1 MGVERIRMSGF
12 CGWIGNVT
20 DEANARH
27 TLARMAKGLR
37 AVAAPSMQES
47 IGANCGLLIGGAR
60 QEVHFCAADDIWVAI
75 VGYPDWA
82 TAADRESA
90 RIRGHAEVA
99 ANAYR
104 ASGDAL
110 LKKLRGH
117 FALVVFDAARE
128 RAVLATDRMNTW
140 PIFYTKLK
148 SGTLVFGTTSD
159 SVHFFDEVSLDL
171 NSQAIFDYFFFWW
184 VPGPETIFRNQFKLL
199 PADHLTYDRGKTATE
214 IYWRLPFKKR
224 YEGELPELASELKD
238 VLTRA
243 VTRSTSGED
252 PLRLGA
258 FLSGGLDSSTIV
270 GLAGEVLGKPTKT
283 FTVSSAS
290 ADHDESAYADIVA
303 RHFRTEHHMHELTPA
318 DVLEAIEIISAGYDE
333 PFGNSSVFGV
343 YACAKL
349 AKQFGIDVLL
359 AGDGGDELFAGNKR
373 YVDQLRLETLFQS
386 YRRIPDFL
394 RHALIEPATR
404 RFPMGRSIPFVRK
417 ALNFL
422 ELYGCPLPDRMI
434 RGNYLENL
442 ALDRVFDGDLVAE
455 IDKANPLRLVR
466 EPYDQADSDS
476 LLQRMLNM
484 DLKIVIADGDLPKV
498 SGVCHLLGLRVRYPM
513 LDDEVADFAAGVPPD
528 LLVKDL
534 KLRFFYK
541 QAFKDFLPG
550 EVIAK
555 KKQGFS
561 VPLVHMFKENP
572 KLNELAMDSVATF
585 KKRGILRSDFIDEVC
600 RIYNAAE
607 NDSQAAGMVVDI
619 MLFEQWLRCHG

>member
-1 MGVERIRMSGF
+1 MSGF
-12 CGWIGNVT
+12 CGWIGDVT
-20 DEANARH
+20 DEAQARH

-37 AVAAPSMQES
+37 NATAPSMHKNT
-47 IGANCGLLIGGAR
+47 GANCGLLIGGAL

-82 TAADRESA
+82 TAADRDSA

-99 ANAYR
+99 ADAYR
-104 ASGDAL
+104 ASGDTF
-110 LKKLRGH
+110 LKRLRGH
-117 FALVVFDAARE
+117 FSLAVIDVARE

-140 PIFYTKLK
+140 PLFYANLK
-148 SGTLVFGTTSD
+148 SGTLVFGTSSD
-159 SVHFFDEVSLDL
+159 SVRLFDENSVDL
-171 NSQAIFDYFFFWW
+171 NSQAIYDYFFFWW

-199 PADHLTYDRGKTATE
+199 PAERLTYDRGKTTTE
-214 IYWRLPFKKR
+214 VYWRLPFR
-224 YEGELPELASELKD
+224 ERHERELPELVSELKD

-243 VTRSTSGED
+243 VTRSTAGED

-270 GLAGEVLGKPTKT
+270 GLACEVLGKPTKT

-290 ADHDESAYADIVA
+290 PDHDESAYADIVA
-303 RHFRTEHHMHELTPA
+303 RHFRTEHYTHELTSA
-318 DVLEAIEIISAGYDE
+318 DILEAIEAISAGYDE
-333 PFGNSSVFGV
+333 PFCNSSVFGV

-349 AKQFGIDVLL
+349 AKQHGIDVLL

-373 YVDQLRLETLFQS
+373 YVDQLRLETLFQY
-386 YRRIPDFL
+386 YRRIPGFL
-394 RHALIEPATR
+394 RHALIEPAVR
-404 RFPMGRSIPFVRK
+404 RFPMGRSLPFVRK
-417 ALNFL
+417 ARNFL

-442 ALDRVFDGDLVAE
+442 ALDRVFDGDLAAE

-466 EPYDQADSDS
+466 EPYDQTESDS
-476 LLQRMLNM
+476 LLLRMLNM

-541 QAFKDFLPG
+541 QAFKDFLPP

-561 VPLVHMFKENP
+561 VPTVQVFKGNP
-572 KLNELAMDSVATF
+572 RLNELAMDSVAAF
-585 KKRGILRSDFIDEVC
+585 RKRGILRSGFIDEVC

-607 NDSQAAGMVVDI
+607 HDSQPANMVCDI
-619 MLFEQWLRCHG
+619 MLLEQWLRCHG